1 MGHSSNEELR
11 QNLSGERCVYVCVC
25 DSVYEKE
32 CRLADEVCVCTE
44 AVCLCMLVCAC
55 LRGCAHAR
63 TKLGVTMDSKGAFE
77 VF

>member
-1 MGHSSNEELR
+1 MSD
-11 QNLSGERCVYVCVC
+11 C
-25 DSVYEKE
+25 VYEKE

-44 AVCLCMLVCAC
+44 TVCLCMLVCVC
-55 LRGCAHAR
+55 LHGCAHAH